1 MRKIT
6 KGLLGLFVISVLSF
20 TSCVSSKKFK
30 ALESAK
36 MSVDSALSAAQST
49 ISNLESEKGV
59 LMGDKSSLESQV
71 MQIKSDLEGVKG
83 EIAGFKTKISAAE
96 KTISDKESQLTNI
109 RGQIAGAFKDIN
121 SSGLSVFQRGDMF
134 YVSMSEKLVFSSGSA
149 NVSSS
154 GRTALQNLSSVLAKN
169 PSMKVL
175 VEGHT
180 DSRQLNS
187 GASYNSNW
195 DLSVARAVSV
205 VKQLVKNGMPAG
217 NLIAAG
223 RGEHVPAVTEIKG
236 DKNSYQ
242 QNRRVEIALIP
253 SVSSLYN
260 LR

>member
-1 MRKIT
+1 MRKFT
-6 KGLLGLFVISVLSF
+6 KGLLCLFTISTLVF

-36 MSVDSALSAAQST
+36 MSVDSALSAAQTT
-49 ISNLESEKGV
+49 ISNLESEKNV
-59 LMGDKSSLESQV
+59 LIGDKSSLESQV

-83 EIAGFKTKISAAE
+83 EIATFKTQVSEAK
-96 KTISDKESQLTNI
+96 KMISDKDAQLTNI
-109 RGQIAGAFKDIN
+109 RGQIAGAFSNIN
-121 SSGLSVFQRGDMF
+121 SSGLSVIQRGDMF
-134 YVSMSEKLVFSSGSA
+134 YVSMSEKLLFASGS
-149 NVSSS
+149 SRI
-154 GRTALQNLSSVLAKN
+154 GRDGKAALQNLSAVLAKN
-169 PSMKVL
+169 PSMKVM

-180 DSRQLNS
+180 DSRK
-187 GASYNSNW
+187 YNAGTNW
-195 DLSVARAVSV
+195 DLSVDRAVSV
-205 VKQLVKNGMPAG
+205 VTQLVKNGMPPA

-236 DKNSYQ
+236 DNNTYK